1 MFYLEKI
8 LVIVAIIWL
17 VFQIGQIIY
26 YLYLVRKY
34 ERLGEKERKRLLD
47 EYNNVKS

>member
-8 LVIVAIIWL
+8 LVIVAIIWI

-26 YLYLVRKY
+26 YMYLVRKY